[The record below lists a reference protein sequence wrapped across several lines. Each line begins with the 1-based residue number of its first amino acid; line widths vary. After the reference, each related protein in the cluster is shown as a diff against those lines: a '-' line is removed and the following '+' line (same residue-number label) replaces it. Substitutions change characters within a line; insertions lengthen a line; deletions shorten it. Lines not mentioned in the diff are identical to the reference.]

1 MSNTGDDET
10 EGGIG
15 DDGYV
20 SPTLAQPEFPD
31 ESVEAKE
38 RTEPPSEETADDE

>member
-1 MSNTGDDET
+1 MNNKGDDEA

-31 ESVEAKE
+31 ESVEAKP
-38 RTEPPSEETADDE
+38 RTEPPSEESADDE